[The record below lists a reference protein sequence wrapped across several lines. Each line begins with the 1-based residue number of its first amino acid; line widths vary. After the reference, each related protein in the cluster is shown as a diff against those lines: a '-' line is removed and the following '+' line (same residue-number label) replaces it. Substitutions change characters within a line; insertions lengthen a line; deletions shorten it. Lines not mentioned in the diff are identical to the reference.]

1 MKQLIDKLRH
11 KHSLTGE
18 EYAILLTCQDA
29 DTLMYLQQ
37 QAQEVTLAHFGNA
50 IFIRGLIEVV
60 NRCRNNCYYCG
71 IRKGNPAVA
80 RYALKRETILE
91 CCREGYA
98 LGFRTFVMQ
107 GGEDPALTDEWIE
120 ATVAAI
126 RNEFSDCAI
135 TLSLGEKSREA
146 YERFFRAGANRY
158 LLRHETHNEQHYRKL
173 QPEELSLK
181 HSLQCLQWLKKI
193 GYQTGCGFM
202 VGSPGQTVDTL
213 YRDLL
218 FIKELKPE
226 MIGIGPFIPHKDTPF
241 AKESPGTL
249 EQTLRLLSIIRLI
262 HPHALLPATTALGTI
277 DPKGRE
283 KGILAGANVVM
294 PNLSPVNVRDK
305 YTLYDNKICT
315 GDEAAECKACMAAR
329 MKSIGY
335 EVVTDRGDYK
345 A

>member
-50 IFIRGLIEVV
+50 IFIRGLIEVG

-107 GGEDPALTDEWIE
+107 GGRRPALTDEWIE

-146 YERFFRAGANRY
+146 YERFSGQERTDTCFG
-158 LLRHETHNEQHYRKL
+158 T
-173 QPEELSLK
+173 K
-181 HSLQCLQWLKKI
+181 HITNSITGNSILKK
-193 GYQTGCGFM
+193 C
-202 VGSPGQTVDTL
+202 
-213 YRDLL
+213 
-218 FIKELKPE
+218 
-226 MIGIGPFIPHKDTPF
+226 H
-241 AKESPGTL
+241 
-249 EQTLRLLSIIRLI
+249 
-262 HPHALLPATTALGTI
+262 
-277 DPKGRE
+277 
-283 KGILAGANVVM
+283 
-294 PNLSPVNVRDK
+294 
-305 YTLYDNKICT
+305 
-315 GDEAAECKACMAAR
+315 
-329 MKSIGY
+329 
-335 EVVTDRGDYK
+335 
-345 A
+345 

>member
-50 IFIRGLIEVV
+50 IFIRGLIEVG

-91 CCREGYA
+91 CCCEGYA

-173 QPEELSLK
+173 HPEEMSLK
-181 HSLQCLQWLKKI
+181 HRLQCLQWLKEI
-193 GYQTGCGFM
+193 GYQTGTGIM
-202 VGSPGQTVDTL
+202 VGSPGQTLPHLALATL
-213 YRDLL
+213 
-218 FIKELKPE
+218 
-226 MIGIGPFIPHKDTPF
+226 
-241 AKESPGTL
+241 SP
-249 EQTLRLLSIIRLI
+249 
-262 HPHALLPATTALGTI
+262 
-277 DPKGRE
+277 DGRE

-294 PNLSPVNVRDK
+294 PNLSPREQREK
-305 YTLYDNKICT
+305 YALYDNKAAF
-315 GDEAAECKACMAAR
+315 GAEAAEGLRNLAQR
-329 MKSIGY
+329 LETIGY
-335 EVVTDRGDYK
+335 RISTDRGDYNH
-345 A
+345 